1 MLRVGGKWLA
11 PREVEHTLNQHPS
24 VAESAVVGFQDEEDL
39 VKPYAFV
46 VLKSGGVPSEDLE
59 KEIQAFVKE
68 RIAPYKYPRWIAFIQ
83 EIPKTSGGN
92 VQRFVLQERLKEG
105 N

>member
-46 VLKSGGVPSEDLE
+46 VLRPEDVPSEEL
-59 KEIQAFVKE
+59 KTEIQAFVKE
-68 RIAPYKYPRWIAFIQ
+68 RIAPYKYPRWIAFID
-83 EIPKTSGGN
+83 EMPRTSGGN
-92 VQRFVLQERLKEG
+92 VQRFLLQERLKKG
-105 N
+105 S